1 MLLLFNFL
9 QQQGCQT
16 VGKKHIA
23 FAVVI
28 VALAAAV
35 TDVVLVACLSISICL
50 LSFFSVLTRLLKN
63 RIIIDIEIC
72 PKIQMSYDNL
82 YSKFES

>member
-1 MLLLFNFL
+1 MLLIFNFP

-16 VGKKHIA
+16 VGKKHIV

-35 TDVVLVACLSISICL
+35 TDVVLVACLPVSICL
-50 LSFFSVLTRLLKN
+50 LSFFSVLTKLLKN

-72 PKIQMSYDNL
+72 QKIQMSYDNL